1 MKIATNILDLKEFI
15 LISKRIEN
23 ERAFISAVR
32 ESERVGLVKLTRE
45 DSDWEVESFYS
56 TYDSTGNLTRRLWS
70 SISQLPF
77 YSNEIDSLDLS
88 NILFY
93 LDKD

>member
-56 TYDSTGNLTRRLWS
+56 TYDSTGNLTRRSWS

-77 YSNEIDSLDLS
+77 YSIDSLDLS
-88 NILFY
+88 NVMFY

>member
-1 MKIATNILDLKEFI
+1 MKIETNVPDLKEFI
-15 LISKRIEN
+15 VISKRIEN

-32 ESERVGLVKLTRE
+32 ESERVGLVKLTRGGY
-45 DSDWEVESFYS
+45 DWEVESFYS

-70 SISQLPF
+70 SVSQLPF
-77 YSNEIDSLDLS
+77 YSNETNSLDLS
-88 NILFY
+88 NVLFY

>member
-1 MKIATNILDLKEFI
+1 MKIETNIPDVKEF
-15 LISKRIEN
+15 LSISKRIEN
-23 ERAFISAVR
+23 ERAFISAVI

-45 DSDWEVESFYS
+45 GSDWEVESFYS
-56 TYDSTGNLTRRLWS
+56 TYDSTGNLNRRLWS

-88 NILFY
+88 NVLFY